1 MKTKTAAEQLADKI
15 IEYLRTHP
23 NSTQAQMQIALD
35 FQYWQWQEATKF
47 MKVAVVRMRAVKLGG
62 YTYSLAGEA

>member
-15 IEYLRTHP
+15 IDYLRTHP

-35 FQYWQWQEATKF
+35 FEYWQWQEATKF
-47 MKVAVVRMRAVKLGG
+47 IKVAVVKMRPSRLSG
-62 YTYSLAGEA
+62 YTYSLAVQS